1 MPKARRGGSGS
12 MRQRLQAQL
21 AKKLSFTRYDSAF
34 IRVSDKGSVCTC
46 VKPQPSTAVVSLPV
60 MSTGRHYA
68 EFTLVAGLKGT
79 VGVCRAGLFDP
90 ESTAG
95 GVMATNWGWGFVAL
109 AGDGD
114 HSQQQ
119 YRWKGQRGSAQ
130 PPPPRT
136 VSPRRLTARPVGFVV
151 RSPGGRN
158 GRAGARYGRGDAGR
172 VRGRREAGHH
182 LQRAHRG
189 V

>member
-1 MPKARRGGSGS
+1 MLDAVTLLPFSAAAGLGNVRGDVSVYAS
-12 MRQRLQAQL
+12 A
-21 AKKLSFTRYDSAF
+21 ACHCCAVNSFC
-34 IRVSDKGSVCTC
+34 DKGSACTC

-119 YRWKGQRGSAQ
+119 YRWKGQRGSAH
-130 PPPPRT
+130 PPPP
-136 VSPRRLTARPVGFVV
+136 PHRP
-151 RSPGGRN
+151 P
-158 GRAGARYGRGDAGR
+158 
-172 VRGRREAGHH
+172 
-182 LQRAHRG
+182 
-189 V
+189 